1 MRHAHTPDTT
11 EEEQQ
16 QRLVLAT
23 GGVDKF
29 LTIYTVA
36 REQPQGA
43 SSSAS
48 SCTGFG
54 PPVQAA
60 VLTGFPGPLLS
71 LDIAP
76 RTVEVLV
83 PALSAAS
90 TAAAAGVGFG
100 RVCVCVVG
108 S

>member
-1 MRHAHTPDTT
+1 M
-11 EEEQQ
+11 
-16 QRLVLAT
+16 LAT

-43 SSSAS
+43 SCASSSA
-48 SCTGFG
+48 GFG

-60 VLTGFPGPLLS
+60 VLNGFPGPLLS

-76 RTVEVLV
+76 GTVEVLV
-83 PALSAAS
+83 PALSVAS
-90 TAAAAGVGFG
+90 TAAATGVGFLV
-100 RVCVCVVG
+100 RVCTVG
-108 S
+108 C